1 MSYTNQNDS
10 TDLAVYRGAVV
21 TFERYEEFKAAAIQ
35 VRDMVRKVPVTDD
48 PDTLKAAK
56 KAVADARKITDRLN
70 AERIKVKKMVLEP
83 YMELEQKVKEIETI
97 IKEGEDE
104 IREKLEAIEVQRRID
119 KRKEIEQLWDLRAP
133 RFIAGKYLKFND
145 FSDKMGPSL
154 TNKTT
159 TFASVE
165 NSMVAFLTAAS
176 SDLEYLEGAGER
188 SAEYLEEYMR
198 CLDLAQSMRTVDV
211 RHKNLESLP
220 TTGTSFVEIRI
231 VGKPNIVAA
240 KKLLEENEINYT
252 ITKEN

>member
-35 VRDMVRKVPVTDD
+35 VRDMVRNVPVTDD

-83 YMELEQKVKEIETI
+83 YMELEQKVKEIESI

-104 IREKLEAIEVQRRID
+104 IREKLEAIEVKRRID
-119 KRKEIEQLWDLRAP
+119 KRNEVERIWDLRAP
-133 RFIAGKYLKFND
+133 RFIAGNYLKFND
-145 FSDKMGPSL
+145 FADKIGASL
-154 TNKTT
+154 TNKTVPMT
-159 TFASVE
+159 AIE
-165 NSMVAFLTAAS
+165 NAMVAFLTTTS
-176 SDLEYLEGAGER
+176 SDLEYLEGTGER
-188 SAEYLEEYMR
+188 SAEYIETYVG
-198 CLDLAQSMRTVDV
+198 CLDLAQSMRVVDA
-211 RHKNLESLP
+211 RHKHMESLP
-220 TTGTSFVEIRI
+220 KSGVSFIEIRI
-231 VGKPNIVAA
+231 SGKPNIAAA
-240 KKLLEENEINYT
+240 KRLLEENEINYT